1 MRSGAKVAIAGGVF
15 VVVAG
20 GVAYGG
26 YALVSDDGSGSGG
39 GQSRTQGAPAR
50 TGPLTADEIKQT
62 STDFLQAWAKGDATA
77 AAALTNNQSV
87 AAPALAGYRDVAHIT
102 NVVVTP
108 GAPNGAV
115 VPYTVKA
122 EVSLGG
128 KTAPLSYASQLT
140 VVRGQSTFKP
150 LVDWQPTV
158 LHPQLKTGERLV
170 TGGAQNPEIE
180 AVDYKGRPLTKE
192 KYPSL
197 AAILDGLREK
207 YGAKVNG
214 TAGIELQI
222 QGDNTPARTLIT
234 LQKGSPGKLKTTLDA
249 DVQAAAESAVKRFG
263 ESSVVAVKPSTGEIR
278 AVADNRND
286 KFPAS
291 LQAAIAPGSTMKV
304 ITATMIMNNGL
315 GGANEK
321 VECPSTVSWKGYTFH
336 NLDDFSLVDSTLT
349 RAFAKSCNT
358 AFIKPVKP
366 LDDKGIADTA
376 LGQTARDYFGLGQ
389 NNWKIGGVTSFDG
402 SVPES
407 SGVETAAS
415 YIGQGKVQMSP
426 LDMASVAAT
435 VINGGFH
442 QPILVPQELDGRQI
456 ATAKPLPGSIAA
468 QLQQMMHAA
477 TVGEGTAVQA
487 MAQVPGPKGAKTGSA
502 EVDQQG
508 KANSWFTGYGNGL
521 AAAGLVQSGGHGG
534 DAAGP
539 IVAQVLRAG

>member
-26 YALVSDDGSGSGG
+26 YTLLSDDGGGSGSA
-39 GQSRTQGAPAR
+39 QKRTQGAPAR
-50 TGPLTADEIKQT
+50 TGPLSADEIKQT
-62 STDFLQAWAKGDATA
+62 SADFLQAWAKGDATA

-87 AAPALAGYRDVAHIT
+87 AATALTGYRDDAHIT
-102 NVVVTP
+102 DVVVTP
-108 GAPNGAV
+108 GAPTGPV

-122 EVSLGG
+122 QVSFQG
-128 KTAPLSYASQLT
+128 KTAPLAYASQLT

-150 LVDWQPTV
+150 LVDWQPSV
-158 LHPQLKTGERLV
+158 LHPQLKTGEHLV

-180 AVDYKGRPLTKE
+180 AVDYKDRPLTKD

-197 AAILDGLREK
+197 GAILDGLREK

-249 DVQAAAESAVKRFG
+249 DVQAAAETAVKRFG

-278 AVADNRND
+278 AVADNRSD

-291 LQAAIAPGSTMKV
+291 LQGRVAPGSTMKIV
-304 ITATMIMNNGL
+304 TAAMLI
-315 GGANEK
+315 EK
-321 VECPSTVSWKGYTFH
+321 GKAAADKPTECPSSVLWQGVTFH
-336 NLDDFSLVDSTLT
+336 NLDNFSLDNKPFSMS
-349 RAFAKSCNT
+349 FAKSCNT
-358 AFIKPVKP
+358 AFIKLV
-366 LDDKGIADTA
+366 DDVDDDGA
-376 LGQTARDYFGLGQ
+376 LGKVAANYFGIGQ
-389 NNWKIGGVTSFDG
+389 DWKVGVPSFDG
-402 SVPES
+402 SVPAS
-407 SGVETAAS
+407 QGAETAAA

-435 VINGGFH
+435 AQSGRFRQPVI
-442 QPILVPQELDGRQI
+442 VPQSLDGRTLAQ
-456 ATAKPLPGSIAA
+456 ASPLPSGIDA
-468 QLQQMMHAA
+468 QLREMMHITATQSYGTA
-477 TVGEGTAVQA
+477 TVA
-487 MAQVPGPKGAKTGSA
+487 MASVGGNKGAKTGSA
-502 EVDQQG
+502 EKDGQN
-508 KANSWFTGYGNGL
+508 KSDSWFTGYSDDL
-521 AAAGLVQSGGHGG
+521 AAAALVQSGGHGG